1 MRGGARSTITIEN
14 TRNATRFDDAGL
26 YVGRVMHHRLQP
38 KPHRFTSGVF
48 TLLLDIDR
56 LTEVDSRLHL
66 FSVERANLFSFRSED
81 HGPRDGRP
89 LRPWVEAELRRAGID
104 RIPATIRLLAMP
116 RFLGYVFNPLSVY
129 YCYGADQN
137 LLAIVYEVKN
147 TFGGQHPYVL
157 PVEPEAA
164 LAGKVR
170 QHCRKNFYVSPF
182 IEADTTYRFHL
193 NDPSERLSV
202 LIREEIGAGPLL
214 IATLSGERR
223 PLTDKQLAIQ
233 AFSHPFLTQ
242 KVIASIHIEA
252 LKLWL
257 KGIRLQPRPVDAPL
271 AGNQLPVDPVEPRR
285 SSV

>member
-1 MRGGARSTITIEN
+1 MRAKARPITPGE
-14 TRNATRFDDAGL
+14 TALGTKGVDDAAL
-26 YVGRVMHHRLQP
+26 YTGRVMHHRLQP
-38 KPHRFTSGVF
+38 RQHRFTSRVF

-56 LTEVDSRLHL
+56 LAELDRRLRL
-66 FSVERANLFSFRSED
+66 FSVERANLFSFRNED
-81 HGPRDGRP
+81 HGARDGQP
-89 LRPWVEAELRRAGID
+89 LRPWVEAELKSAGID

-129 YCYGADQN
+129 YCYGDDQN
-137 LLAIVYEVKN
+137 LFAVVYEVKN

-157 PVEPEAA
+157 PVEPDAA

-170 QHCRKNFYVSPF
+170 QHCLKNFYVSPF
-182 IEADTTYRFHL
+182 IEAEATYRFRL
-193 NDPSERLSV
+193 NDPDERLSV

-214 IATLSGERR
+214 IATLTGERR
-223 PLTDKQLAIQ
+223 PLTDKQLAVH

-271 AGNQLPVDPVEPRR
+271 TDKQLRADLVEP
-285 SSV
+285 